1 MNHRVSKRKF
11 GYGVDSNS
19 MLLRKLVTNFVM
31 HGKIVTT
38 HQKALYM
45 RASVDRLVTHAKKDT
60 NSSMNMLK
68 SFFGAEE
75 VALNL
80 KKAIKGVFDERNSG
94 FTRVTKIGRRS
105 SDGALMT
112 QISWVSP
119 VTYSQKE
126 APKAEVVKQVKG
138 DEPKKK
144 QEAKASKPKAKPSVK
159 TAKPKKTV

>member
-31 HGKIVTT
+31 QGKIVTT

-68 SFFGAEE
+68 SFFG
-75 VALNL
+75 VVDVPVNL
-80 KKAIKGVFDERNSG
+80 K
-94 FTRVTKIGRRS
+94 
-105 SDGALMT
+105 
-112 QISWVSP
+112 
-119 VTYSQKE
+119 
-126 APKAEVVKQVKG
+126 
-138 DEPKKK
+138 
-144 QEAKASKPKAKPSVK
+144 
-159 TAKPKKTV
+159 

>member
-31 HGKIVTT
+31 QGKIVTT

-45 RASVDRLVTHAKKDT
+45 RASVDRLVTHAKKDS

-75 VALNL
+75 VAVNL
-80 KKAIKGVFDERNSG
+80 KKALKGVFDERNSG

-119 VTYSQKE
+119 VVYSQKE
-126 APKAEVVKQVKG
+126 APKAEVVEQVKG

-144 QEAKASKPKAKPSVK
+144 PEEVKVKKPSSK
-159 TAKPKKTV
+159 GRSTSGRKKTV